1 MNILKCRLA
10 ASSSSTTVC
19 SSRLAA
25 EGKSHVDSYSEASTS
40 SSSDSMSLST
50 KSGSPSTSTH
60 NHHQINTEI
69 HGAMDQMNC
78 QKLDQKIDI
87 DDTCSN
93 DAFVFNS
100 SLKGKPLKSNQKTT
114 TTPNNGPK

>member
-1 MNILKCRLA
+1 MNILKCRLT

-40 SSSDSMSLST
+40 SSSDGTLLST
-50 KSGSPSTSTH
+50 SGSPSTSTH
-60 NHHQINTEI
+60 HHQQINTEI

-100 SLKGKPLKSNQKTT
+100 SLKGKPLKSNQKTAT
-114 TTPNNGPK
+114 APYNGPK